1 MLAKAAAVVQKDFL
15 TAVRYRNG
23 MFLTAFAPA
32 MQLLL
37 SFYLAHAVGTQY
49 RPEGISYF
57 SFLLVGTGLFMFLQ
71 SCMHGFLNVIQES
84 QQAGTLEVLMTT
96 STPPVALLCLAA
108 LSAVGTA
115 LLQFVAYTAVG
126 LFLVP
131 TQLHVDPSAALAVLL
146 LAVLISIA
154 FGILAAGLQLSIQKG
169 SVVLWLFSTTAWV
182 FAGTLFPVGSL
193 PEPLRVLSQW
203 MPLTHSL
210 NAMRL
215 VMFGVP
221 VPATLTREIEV
232 LLAFAIFLL
241 PTSTTF
247 FSWTLRRAR
256 RLGTLTF
263 Y

>member
-23 MFLTAFAPA
+23 MFLTAFAPT

-37 SFYLAHAVGTQY
+37 SFYLAHSVGPQY
-49 RPEGISYF
+49 RPDGISYF
-57 SFLLVGTGLFMFLQ
+57 SFLLVGTGLFMFLH

-96 STPPVALLCLAA
+96 STPPVTLLCLAA
-108 LSAVGTA
+108 VSAIGTA
-115 LLQFVAYTAVG
+115 LLQFVLYIALG
-126 LFLVP
+126 LCFL
-131 TQLHVDPSAALAVLL
+131 PSQFHIAPLAAAAVLL
-146 LAVLISIA
+146 LSVSISIA
-154 FGILAAGLQLSIQKG
+154 FGILAAGLQLSMQKG
-169 SVVLWLFSTTAWV
+169 SVILWLFGTTAWV

-210 NAMRL
+210 TAMRL
-215 VMFGVP
+215 AMFGG
-221 VPATLTREIEV
+221 AGTALLREIAV
-232 LLAFAIFLL
+232 LLAFALLLL
-241 PTSTTF
+241 PASAAF

-256 RLGTLTF
+256 QLGTLSF

>member
-37 SFYLAHAVGTQY
+37 SFYLAHAVGPQY
-49 RPEGISYF
+49 RPEGFSYF
-57 SFLLVGTGLFMFLQ
+57 SFLLVGTGLFMFLN

-84 QQAGTLEVLMTT
+84 QQAGTLEVLMTSST
-96 STPPVALLCLAA
+96 SPVTLLCLAS
-108 LSAVGTA
+108 LSAIGTA
-115 LLQFVAYTAVG
+115 LLQFVIYISVG
-126 LFLVP
+126 LFILP
-131 TQLHVDPSAALAVLL
+131 AQLHIAPLAAAAVLL
-146 LAVLISIA
+146 LSVSISIE

-169 SVVLWLFSTTAWV
+169 SVVLWLFGTTAWV

-193 PEPLRVLSQW
+193 PEPLRVLSEW
-203 MPLTHSL
+203 LPLTHSL
-210 NAMRL
+210 TALRL
-215 VMFGVP
+215 AIFGGAG
-221 VPATLTREIEV
+221 PALVREFEV
-232 LLAFAIFLL
+232 LLAFAIVLL
-241 PTSTTF
+241 PASITF

-256 RLGTLTF
+256 QLGTLSF

>member
-37 SFYLAHAVGTQY
+37 SFYLAHAVGPQY
-49 RPEGISYF
+49 RPDGFSYF
-57 SFLLVGTGLFMFLQ
+57 SFLLIGTGLFMFLH
-71 SCMHGFLNVIQES
+71 SCMHGFLNVVQES
-84 QQAGTLEVLMTT
+84 QQAGTLEVLMTS
-96 STPPVALLCLAA
+96 STPPITLLCLAA

-115 LLQFVAYTAVG
+115 LLQFVLYIALG
-126 LFLVP
+126 LCLFP
-131 TQLHVDPSAALAVLL
+131 AQLHIAPLAITAALVLS
-146 LAVLISIA
+146 VLISIA
-154 FGILAAGLQLSIQKG
+154 CGILAAGLQLSIQKG
-169 SVVLWLFSTTAWV
+169 SVVLWLFGTTAWV

-193 PEPLRVLSQW
+193 PVPLRVLSQW
-203 MPLTHSL
+203 LPLTHSL
-210 NAMRL
+210 TAMRL
-215 VMFGVP
+215 AMFGGTP
-221 VPATLTREIEV
+221 TALIREIEV

-241 PTSTTF
+241 PTSTVF

-256 RLGTLTF
+256 QLGTLSF

>member
-37 SFYLAHAVGTQY
+37 SFYLAHAVGPQY
-49 RPEGISYF
+49 RPEGFSYF
-57 SFLLVGTGLFMFLQ
+57 SFLLIGTGLFMFLH

-84 QQAGTLEVLMTT
+84 QQAGTLEVLLTS
-96 STPPVALLCLAA
+96 STPPITLLCLAA
-108 LSAVGTA
+108 LSAIGTA
-115 LLQFVAYTAVG
+115 LLQFVVYISVG
-126 LFLVP
+126 LFLLP
-131 TQLHVDPSAALAVLL
+131 SQLRIAPFAAAAVLL
-146 LAVLISIA
+146 LSVSIAIA
-154 FGILAAGLQLSIQKG
+154 FGILAAGLQLSIHKG
-169 SVVLWLFSTTAWV
+169 SLVLWLFGTGAWV

-193 PEPLRVLSQW
+193 PEPLRVLSEW

-210 NAMRL
+210 TAFRL
-215 VMFGVP
+215 AMFGGTG
-221 VPATLTREIEV
+221 PALMREIEV
-232 LLAFAIFLL
+232 LLAFAIALL
-241 PTSTTF
+241 PAGITF

-256 RLGTLTF
+256 QLGTLSF

>member
-37 SFYLAHAVGTQY
+37 TFYLAHAVGPQY
-49 RPEGISYF
+49 RPDGISYF
-57 SFLLVGTGLFMFLQ
+57 SFLLVGTGLFMYLH
-71 SCMHGFLNVIQES
+71 SCMHGFLNVIQEA

-96 STPPVALLCLAA
+96 STPPVTLLCLAT

-115 LLQFVAYTAVG
+115 LLQFVLYIAVG
-126 LFLVP
+126 LFFLSA
-131 TQLHVDPSAALAVLL
+131 TLHVSLLAATAVLL
-146 LAVLISIA
+146 LSVSISIA

-169 SVVLWLFSTTAWV
+169 SVVLWLFGTTAWV
-182 FAGTLFPVGSL
+182 FAGTLFPTASL
-193 PEPLRVLSQW
+193 PEPPRVLSQW

-210 NAMRL
+210 TAMRL
-215 VMFGVP
+215 AMFGD
-221 VPATLTREIEV
+221 ASLALIRELGV
-232 LLAFAIFLL
+232 LLAFALFLL
-241 PTSTTF
+241 PTSIAF

-256 RLGTLTF
+256 QLGTLSF

>member
-37 SFYLAHAVGTQY
+37 SFYLAHAVGPQY
-49 RPEGISYF
+49 RPDGIPYF
-57 SFLLVGTGLFMFLQ
+57 SFLLVGTGLFMFLH

-96 STPPVALLCLAA
+96 STPPVMLLCLAA
-108 LSAVGTA
+108 VSAIGTA
-115 LLQFVAYTAVG
+115 LLQFVVYLAVG
-126 LFLVP
+126 LVFLP
-131 TQLHVDPSAALAVLL
+131 TRLHINPLAAAAVLL
-146 LAVLISIA
+146 LSVLISIA

-169 SVVLWLFSTTAWV
+169 SVVLWLFGTTAWV

-193 PEPLRVLSQW
+193 PVPLRVLAQW

-210 NAMRL
+210 TAMRL
-215 VMFGVP
+215 AMFGG
-221 VPATLTREIEV
+221 PAPASLTREIQV
-232 LLAFAIFLL
+232 LLAFATFFL
-241 PTSTTF
+241 PVSTLL
-247 FSWTLRRAR
+247 FSWTLRRSR

>member
-37 SFYLAHAVGTQY
+37 SFYLAHAVGPLY
-49 RPEGISYF
+49 RPEGFSYF
-57 SFLLVGTGLFMFLQ
+57 SFLLIGTGLFMFLH

-84 QQAGTLEVLMTT
+84 QQAGTLEVLMTSST
-96 STPPVALLCLAA
+96 SPVTLLCLAA
-108 LSAVGTA
+108 LSAIGTA
-115 LLQFVAYTAVG
+115 LLQFAVYISVG
-126 LFLVP
+126 LLLLPF
-131 TQLHVDPSAALAVLL
+131 QLHIASSATVAVLL
-146 LAVLISIA
+146 LSVSISIA
-154 FGILAAGLQLSIQKG
+154 CGILAAGLQLSIQKG
-169 SVVLWLFSTTAWV
+169 SVVLWLFGTTAWV

-193 PEPLRVLSQW
+193 PEPLRIVSQW

-210 NAMRL
+210 TAMRL
-215 VMFGVP
+215 AIFGSP
-221 VPATLTREIEV
+221 RPAFMREFEV
-232 LLAFAIFLL
+232 LLTFAIVLL
-241 PTSTTF
+241 PASITF

-256 RLGTLTF
+256 QLGTLSF